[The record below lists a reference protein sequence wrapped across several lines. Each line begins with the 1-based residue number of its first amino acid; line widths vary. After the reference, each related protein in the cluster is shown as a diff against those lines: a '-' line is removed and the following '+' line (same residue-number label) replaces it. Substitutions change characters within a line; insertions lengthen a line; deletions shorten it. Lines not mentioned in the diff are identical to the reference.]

1 MSMEYIRKYYGVP
14 AKRGGKVK
22 IINQKVGVQFA
33 GIITGSKDAYLRISI
48 NRQRSG
54 LYHPTDNIVYL

>member
-1 MSMEYIRKYYGVP
+1 MSMAYIRKAYGVL

-22 IINQKVGVQFA
+22 IDTHLGVKFD
-33 GIITGSKDAYLRISI
+33 GIITGSKDARLRISI
-48 NRQRSG
+48 NGRKGG